1 MLILSKNQRNVNEA
15 VWRQF
20 TYSERTK
27 KKLNANIQCW
37 RSCPDIDSCI
47 HLQPYRSQP
56 LGRNVT
62 IKNLFLRN
70 NLAKAE
76 QSLLISLTST
86 HWNAQGSALQVWLFS
101 THVHCLEDLPY
112 ESRPRP
118 SGVPRERADQ
128 KRHLSSRIRGEDAGE
143 VDPEGSSRALNSV
156 KGAMKTRGASK
167 ESQRGT

>member
-47 HLQPYRSQP
+47 HLQPYRSHP

-101 THVHCLEDLPY
+101 THVHCLEDLPLNPGHAPQ
-112 ESRPRP
+112 ESP
-118 SGVPRERADQ
+118 GREQTRRDIS
-128 KRHLSSRIRGEDAGE
+128 L
-143 VDPEGSSRALNSV
+143 PGSE
-156 KGAMKTRGASK
+156 MKMRVRWILKAVQGLWTQLK
-167 ESQRGT
+167 EQWRQEEPAKSQRDT